1 MRVNAIASCALIVA
15 LAALVQARPA
25 ITDNIDV
32 KFDDWMTPSKPAYPH
47 DPAVAPD
54 GSIWYTAQRAST
66 IGRFDPATQQFK
78 EFALPTPNS
87 GPHGLQP
94 DANGNIWYTGNAAG
108 LIGMVDAK
116 TGKEAWRFGTIPFS
130 PNDLRDPKD
139 STPRLICPHAGGVK
153 PWFPTAINP
162 NSKVV
167 FFPLIERCMDFVPVD
182 PGKPSWV
189 TSASI

>member
-1 MRVNAIASCALIVA
+1 MRVKAVASCALVVA
-15 LAALVQARPA
+15 LAAFAQARPA

-108 LIGMVDAK
+108 RVDGVVEMAEVAGLFAES
-116 TGKEAWRFGTIPFS
+116 TGDVGVGPF
-130 PNDLRDPKD
+130 LEGR
-139 STPRLICPHAGGVK
+139 HAQRETEDK
-153 PWFPTAINP
+153 
-162 NSKVV
+162 
-167 FFPLIERCMDFVPVD
+167 
-182 PGKPSWV
+182 
-189 TSASI
+189 

>member
-1 MRVNAIASCALIVA
+1 MRVKA
-15 LAALVQARPA
+15 LALLALVLSLAAFLQAAPA
-25 ITDNIDV
+25 ISDNIDV

-66 IGRFDPATQQFK
+66 IGRFDPVTQQFK

-108 LIGMVDAK
+108 LIGMVDA
-116 TGKEAWRFGTIPFS
+116 TGREGR
-130 PNDLRDPKD
+130 
-139 STPRLICPHAGGVK
+139 
-153 PWFPTAINP
+153 
-162 NSKVV
+162 
-167 FFPLIERCMDFVPVD
+167 
-182 PGKPSWV
+182 
-189 TSASI
+189 